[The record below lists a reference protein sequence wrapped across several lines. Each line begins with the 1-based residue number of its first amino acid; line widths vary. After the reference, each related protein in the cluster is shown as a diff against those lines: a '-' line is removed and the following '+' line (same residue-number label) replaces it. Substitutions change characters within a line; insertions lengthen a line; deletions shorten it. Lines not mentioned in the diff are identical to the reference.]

1 MAVNATAEGEVFF
14 SDLPSY
20 DAMAGF
26 ISTPIYL
33 DGRPIAILIFQIPL
47 HTVSNALTHDQNWL
61 DKCFGESG
69 ETYLVSSLF
78 SERINCSYSSR
89 TNFFTRIAT

>member
-1 MAVNATAEGEVFF
+1 MTVNATAEGEVFF

-69 ETYLVSSLF
+69 ETYLVSSQCQLPKAALKF
-78 SERINCSYSSR
+78 SMTALAIQR
-89 TNFFTRIAT
+89 AH